1 MDHNC
6 QAYCAIKDYKQKTR
20 YCILPSNMAMS
31 YNNGRLNDYRRLIGY
46 SYLLY
51 IVLII
56 PLSLFHELGH
66 TAVCVAS
73 GFQFHIWLDF
83 RGGHSICYGIFEN
96 NLVAG
101 VMGGIFGLAA
111 SLGILGIWYY
121 FSKRFVALA
130 VVSLAFALDQGL
142 KIILEGF
149 LPRLY
154 SAGTFDLF
162 ITILQIISVALF
174 AIYFAR
180 EQRQRSDDLSL
191 PKELRLDT

>member
-1 MDHNC
+1 MTKLDE
-6 QAYCAIKDYKQKTR
+6 
-20 YCILPSNMAMS
+20 
-31 YNNGRLNDYRRLIGY
+31 YRRYRRIIGY

-51 IVLII
+51 MVLII
-56 PLSLFHELGH
+56 PVSLFHELGH

-142 KIILEGF
+142 KIILEGL

-174 AIYFAR
+174 AIYFAK
-180 EQRQRSDDLSL
+180 EQRQPSDRLPL
-191 PKELRLDT
+191 PKGLGLD

>member
-1 MDHNC
+1 
-6 QAYCAIKDYKQKTR
+6 
-20 YCILPSNMAMS
+20 MAM
-31 YNNGRLNDYRRLIGY
+31 LNDYRRLVGY

-56 PLSLFHELGH
+56 PVSLVHELGH

-83 RGGHSICYGIFEN
+83 RGGHSECYEIFEN
-96 NLVAG
+96 NLVIGA
-101 VMGGIFGLAA
+101 MGGIFGLLA
-111 SLGILGIWYY
+111 SLGILGIWYC
-121 FSKRFVALA
+121 FSKRPAALA
-130 VVSLAFALDQGL
+130 VVGMAFALDQGL
-142 KIILEGF
+142 KIILEGL

-162 ITILQIISVALF
+162 ITMLQIISVALF

-180 EQRQRSDDLSL
+180 EQRERSNRLSL
-191 PKELRLDT
+191 PKELG